1 MHQGTLSRALPAV
14 ILALLA
20 AGACGRKEPV
30 ALGPPDAVYEVRGVI
45 VALPQQ
51 TRSGEM
57 RVHHEAIPN
66 FKDREGKTI
75 GMQSMTMPFPLAPGV
90 STDSLQLGD
99 KIQFRLEVR
108 WNEGP
113 TIRIAKIELLPG
125 STPLALN

>member
-1 MHQGTLSRALPAV
+1 MNRGAFSRVLPAV
-14 ILALLA
+14 ILLFLA
-20 AGACGRKEPV
+20 AGACDRKASV
-30 ALGPPDAVYEVRGVI
+30 ALGPPDAIYEVRGVI

-51 TRSGEM
+51 THSGEM

-66 FKDREGKTI
+66 FTNRHGKVI
-75 GMQSMTMPFPLAPGV
+75 GMQSMTMPFPLAPDV

-113 TIRIAKIELLPG
+113 TIRISKIELLPG
-125 STPLALN
+125 STPLDLH